1 MNGNWTK
8 IEKHISQTISEN
20 IYFKRYSDIYGGCIN
35 QAFKVTDSKNN
46 HWFIK
51 TNKATQLAMFIA
63 ESAGL
68 DALHESQTIRIPKSI
83 CHGTNKELSYHVL
96 EYVELN
102 SPINQASTGQA
113 LARMHLY
120 PYKIPVAQPQKRFGW
135 IQNNTIGLTPQS
147 NTPHDS
153 WVSFWK
159 EERLLPQLNLAKSN
173 GYSSKDFDNGLKLA
187 ESLDHFFT
195 SYSPQA
201 SLLHGDLWSG
211 NCASD
216 SQGLPVI
223 FDPAVY
229 IGDRETDIAMTEL
242 FGGFSQDFY
251 AAYNAHFPFDP
262 EYKTR
267 KQLYN
272 LYHILNHF
280 NLFGGGYASQSAKMT
295 KSLLSE
301 F

>member
-1 MNGNWTK
+1 MNGNWK
-8 IEKHISQTISEN
+8 SVEEHISQIIGKQIHFKQHAN
-20 IYFKRYSDIYGGCIN
+20 IAGGCIN
-35 QAFKVTDSKNN
+35 QASKIIDSENN

-51 TNKATQLAMFIA
+51 TNKSTKLDMFIA

-68 DALHESQTIRIPKSI
+68 NALREPQAIRVPKSI
-83 CHGTNKELSYHVL
+83 CHGSNNKFSYLVL
-96 EYVELN
+96 EYIELK
-102 SPINQASTGQA
+102 PLVNQMSAGQA
-113 LARMHLY
+113 LAKMHLY